1 MPTLSEAADQVPLC
15 TLSIATLCIVLQVYV
30 TLFDVP
36 ISNFTV
42 VAVNVIYLGEYYR
55 IISAALLHGSLMH
68 IAFNMMSFLS
78 IGANLERSIG
88 TLALFFTVMWSIILG
103 GVIYVGAEWA
113 MTMWVTNDP
122 GYANQQAIGFS
133 GVIFTLALME
143 SYRSTQPTR
152 LLFGMV
158 QVPTRVY
165 PWVLL
170 IVLSVVIPGISF
182 MGHLAGI
189 LVGVLHVYGVT
200 KPLLP
205 STAHYA
211 EMESYEWLRHNIGQ
225 RRNFVACPLALPTTG
240 AEPLPSSAS
249 LRQSCG
255 SLYAS
260 IGTARRSL
268 HAFASNTA
276 AGVRGWR
283 NGEAGAGARDT
294 PAGEVEAS
302 GRLLNPRT

>member
-1 MPTLSEAADQVPLC
+1 
-15 TLSIATLCIVLQVYV
+15 
-30 TLFDVP
+30 
-36 ISNFTV
+36 
-42 VAVNVIYLGEYYR
+42 
-55 IISAALLHGSLMH
+55 MH
-68 IAFNMMSFLS
+68 IVFNMMSFLS

-88 TLALFFTVMWSIILG
+88 TLAMFFTVMWSIILG
-103 GVIYVGAEWA
+103 GAVYVGVEWA

-122 GYANQQAIGFS
+122 GYALQRAVGFS

-152 LLFGMV
+152 SVFGMIN
-158 QVPTRVY
+158 VPTRMY

-170 IVLSVVIPGISF
+170 VVLSVFIPGISF
-182 MGHLAGI
+182 MGHLSGI

-225 RRNFVACPLALPTTG
+225 RSNFVSCPLALPTTSDWSP
-240 AEPLPSSAS
+240 APSSS

-255 SLYAS
+255 SICTT
-260 IGTARRSL
+260 IGAARRSL
-268 HAFASNTA
+268 HAFVARTA
-276 AGVRGWR
+276 ASIRGGGGGR
-283 NGEAGAGARDT
+283 NGQAGAGARDT
-294 PAGEVEAS
+294 PSGGVEAS
-302 GRLLNPRT
+302 GRLLNPQA